1 MTIRDLS
8 IFIAVAEQLSMSKAA
23 EKLNLAQPTVSA
35 VIGSL
40 ERDYGVLLFDRLGRG
55 LHLTDEGRFL
65 LSRSRSIVGMVD
77 TLESELGAY
86 TRIQTIRMGATI
98 TVGSTILADLISRFE
113 NENPLIRVHVQVD
126 NTKTIERQLL
136 DGSLDLALIEGMVQ
150 SKSLLCTPWYI
161 DELIAVCSKH
171 FPAPSELSLGALSE
185 YPLILREEGSG
196 TRALFVGLLQEKGIP
211 FEEKWSC
218 HSSDAILSATCA
230 GQGITVISKRL
241 VNHLIEDETLRE
253 LVLQDVKLNRFFS
266 LVHHKDKIFT
276 PSMETL
282 LHLLKCDMINGE

>member
-40 ERDYGVLLFDRLGRG
+40 EKDYGILLFDRLGRS

-65 LSRSRSIVGMVD
+65 LSRARSIVSLVD

-86 TRIQTIRMGATI
+86 TRMQTIRMGATI
-98 TVGSTILADLISRFE
+98 TVGSTLLADLIARFE
-113 NENPLIRVHVQVD
+113 SMHPLLRVQVQVD
-126 NTKTIERQLL
+126 NTQTIERLLL

-150 SKSLLCTPWYI
+150 SKSLVCTPCYV
-161 DELIAVCSKH
+161 DELIAVCAKQY
-171 FPAPSELSLGALSE
+171 PAPSELNLRALSE

-218 HSSDAILSATCA
+218 HSSDAIVSATCA
-230 GQGITVISKRL
+230 GQGITVISRRL
-241 VNHLIEDETLRE
+241 VVHMIQEGTLRE
-253 LVLQDVKLNRFFS
+253 VVLQDVDLKRFFS
-266 LVHHKDKIFT
+266 LVHHKDKVFT
-276 PSMETL
+276 PSLEKL
-282 LHLLKCDMINGE
+282 LQLLKCDMIKG